1 MDFKVTDLVKNVVL
15 AGIGAAAVTTE
26 KAKDVADELV
36 KKGSLT
42 VEQGKVLNEELK
54 HNIKETLDNKKKK
67 DASVEELLSAM
78 TPDQIDALK
87 ELLNK
92 ASKQRRKSQRQKHH
106 RMKNKRQSK
115 KRIHRMSEREDR
127 SRLSEIMQVLRRYRI
142 TKGITPVKVREIL
155 EELGPTYVK
164 LGQILSIRT
173 DLISSEYCKEL
184 QKLRSQVSPMPYD
197 EVRAVTLRSIQ
208 KRPGGCFCINCKDTN
223 RVCFDCA
230 GS

>member
-87 ELLNK
+87 KLLNK
-92 ASKQRRKSQRQKHH
+92 AAKPQDNEAKAEVEAPQDEEQKAE
-106 RMKNKRQSK
+106 Q
-115 KRIHRMSEREDR
+115 
-127 SRLSEIMQVLRRYRI
+127 
-142 TKGITPVKVREIL
+142 
-155 EELGPTYVK
+155 
-164 LGQILSIRT
+164 
-173 DLISSEYCKEL
+173 KENT
-184 QKLRSQVSPMPYD
+184 QD
-197 EVRAVTLRSIQ
+197 E
-208 KRPGGCFCINCKDTN
+208 
-223 RVCFDCA
+223 
-230 GS
+230 

>member
-78 TPDQIDALK
+78 TPDQIDAFKAAKPQDK
-87 ELLNK
+87 EQK
-92 ASKQRRKSQRQKHH
+92 AEAPQDEEQKAE
-106 RMKNKRQSK
+106 Q
-115 KRIHRMSEREDR
+115 
-127 SRLSEIMQVLRRYRI
+127 
-142 TKGITPVKVREIL
+142 
-155 EELGPTYVK
+155 
-164 LGQILSIRT
+164 
-173 DLISSEYCKEL
+173 KENT
-184 QKLRSQVSPMPYD
+184 QD
-197 EVRAVTLRSIQ
+197 E
-208 KRPGGCFCINCKDTN
+208 
-223 RVCFDCA
+223 
-230 GS
+230 

>member
-78 TPDQIDALK
+78 TPDQDK
-87 ELLNK
+87 EAK
-92 ASKQRRKSQRQKHH
+92 AEAPQDEEQKAE
-106 RMKNKRQSK
+106 Q
-115 KRIHRMSEREDR
+115 
-127 SRLSEIMQVLRRYRI
+127 
-142 TKGITPVKVREIL
+142 
-155 EELGPTYVK
+155 
-164 LGQILSIRT
+164 
-173 DLISSEYCKEL
+173 KENT
-184 QKLRSQVSPMPYD
+184 QD
-197 EVRAVTLRSIQ
+197 E
-208 KRPGGCFCINCKDTN
+208 
-223 RVCFDCA
+223 
-230 GS
+230 

>member
-92 ASKQRRKSQRQKHH
+92 AAKPQEEEPKAEAPKTEAPQEEEPKEEQKE
-106 RMKNKRQSK
+106 NTQ
-115 KRIHRMSEREDR
+115 
-127 SRLSEIMQVLRRYRI
+127 
-142 TKGITPVKVREIL
+142 
-155 EELGPTYVK
+155 
-164 LGQILSIRT
+164 
-173 DLISSEYCKEL
+173 
-184 QKLRSQVSPMPYD
+184 D
-197 EVRAVTLRSIQ
+197 E
-208 KRPGGCFCINCKDTN
+208 
-223 RVCFDCA
+223 
-230 GS
+230 

>member
-92 ASKQRRKSQRQKHH
+92 AAKPQEEEQEAEQKE
-106 RMKNKRQSK
+106 NTQ
-115 KRIHRMSEREDR
+115 
-127 SRLSEIMQVLRRYRI
+127 
-142 TKGITPVKVREIL
+142 
-155 EELGPTYVK
+155 
-164 LGQILSIRT
+164 
-173 DLISSEYCKEL
+173 
-184 QKLRSQVSPMPYD
+184 D
-197 EVRAVTLRSIQ
+197 E
-208 KRPGGCFCINCKDTN
+208 
-223 RVCFDCA
+223 
-230 GS
+230 

>member
-36 KKGSLT
+36 KKVTLTGAVGSIGGEKLT

-92 ASKQRRKSQRQKHH
+92 AAKPQDKEAKAEAPQDEEQKAE
-106 RMKNKRQSK
+106 Q
-115 KRIHRMSEREDR
+115 
-127 SRLSEIMQVLRRYRI
+127 
-142 TKGITPVKVREIL
+142 
-155 EELGPTYVK
+155 
-164 LGQILSIRT
+164 
-173 DLISSEYCKEL
+173 KENT
-184 QKLRSQVSPMPYD
+184 QD
-197 EVRAVTLRSIQ
+197 E
-208 KRPGGCFCINCKDTN
+208 
-223 RVCFDCA
+223 
-230 GS
+230 

>member
-42 VEQGKVLNEELK
+42 EQGKVLNEELK

-92 ASKQRRKSQRQKHH
+92 ASKPQEEEPKAEAPQDEEQKAE
-106 RMKNKRQSK
+106 Q
-115 KRIHRMSEREDR
+115 
-127 SRLSEIMQVLRRYRI
+127 
-142 TKGITPVKVREIL
+142 
-155 EELGPTYVK
+155 
-164 LGQILSIRT
+164 
-173 DLISSEYCKEL
+173 KENT
-184 QKLRSQVSPMPYD
+184 QD
-197 EVRAVTLRSIQ
+197 E
-208 KRPGGCFCINCKDTN
+208 
-223 RVCFDCA
+223 
-230 GS
+230 

>member
-92 ASKQRRKSQRQKHH
+92 ASKPQDKEAQAEVEAPQDEEQKAE
-106 RMKNKRQSK
+106 Q
-115 KRIHRMSEREDR
+115 
-127 SRLSEIMQVLRRYRI
+127 
-142 TKGITPVKVREIL
+142 
-155 EELGPTYVK
+155 
-164 LGQILSIRT
+164 
-173 DLISSEYCKEL
+173 KENT
-184 QKLRSQVSPMPYD
+184 QD
-197 EVRAVTLRSIQ
+197 E
-208 KRPGGCFCINCKDTN
+208 
-223 RVCFDCA
+223 
-230 GS
+230 

>member
-92 ASKQRRKSQRQKHH
+92 AAKPQDEEAKAEVEAPQDEEQKAE
-106 RMKNKRQSK
+106 Q
-115 KRIHRMSEREDR
+115 
-127 SRLSEIMQVLRRYRI
+127 
-142 TKGITPVKVREIL
+142 
-155 EELGPTYVK
+155 
-164 LGQILSIRT
+164 
-173 DLISSEYCKEL
+173 KENT
-184 QKLRSQVSPMPYD
+184 QD
-197 EVRAVTLRSIQ
+197 E
-208 KRPGGCFCINCKDTN
+208 
-223 RVCFDCA
+223 
-230 GS
+230 

>member
-92 ASKQRRKSQRQKHH
+92 AANPQDKEAKAEVEAPQDEEQKAE
-106 RMKNKRQSK
+106 Q
-115 KRIHRMSEREDR
+115 
-127 SRLSEIMQVLRRYRI
+127 
-142 TKGITPVKVREIL
+142 
-155 EELGPTYVK
+155 
-164 LGQILSIRT
+164 
-173 DLISSEYCKEL
+173 KENT
-184 QKLRSQVSPMPYD
+184 QD
-197 EVRAVTLRSIQ
+197 E
-208 KRPGGCFCINCKDTN
+208 
-223 RVCFDCA
+223 
-230 GS
+230 

>member
-15 AGIGAAAVTTE
+15 AGIGAAAVTTK

-92 ASKQRRKSQRQKHH
+92 ASKPKEEEPKAEAPQDEEQKAE
-106 RMKNKRQSK
+106 Q
-115 KRIHRMSEREDR
+115 
-127 SRLSEIMQVLRRYRI
+127 
-142 TKGITPVKVREIL
+142 
-155 EELGPTYVK
+155 
-164 LGQILSIRT
+164 
-173 DLISSEYCKEL
+173 KENT
-184 QKLRSQVSPMPYD
+184 QD
-197 EVRAVTLRSIQ
+197 E
-208 KRPGGCFCINCKDTN
+208 
-223 RVCFDCA
+223 
-230 GS
+230 

>member
-92 ASKQRRKSQRQKHH
+92 AAKPQEEESKAEAPKTEAPQEEEPKEEQKE
-106 RMKNKRQSK
+106 NTQ
-115 KRIHRMSEREDR
+115 
-127 SRLSEIMQVLRRYRI
+127 
-142 TKGITPVKVREIL
+142 
-155 EELGPTYVK
+155 
-164 LGQILSIRT
+164 
-173 DLISSEYCKEL
+173 
-184 QKLRSQVSPMPYD
+184 D
-197 EVRAVTLRSIQ
+197 E
-208 KRPGGCFCINCKDTN
+208 
-223 RVCFDCA
+223 
-230 GS
+230 

>member
-1 MDFKVTDLVKNVVL
+1 MDFKVTDIVKNVVL

-92 ASKQRRKSQRQKHH
+92 AAKPQEEEPKAEAPQGGRTRGRA
-106 RMKNKRQSK
+106 KR
-115 KRIHRMSEREDR
+115 
-127 SRLSEIMQVLRRYRI
+127 
-142 TKGITPVKVREIL
+142 
-155 EELGPTYVK
+155 
-164 LGQILSIRT
+164 
-173 DLISSEYCKEL
+173 EY
-184 QKLRSQVSPMPYD
+184 
-197 EVRAVTLRSIQ
+197 T
-208 KRPGGCFCINCKDTN
+208 G
-223 RVCFDCA
+223 
-230 GS
+230 

>member
-1 MDFKVTDLVKNVVL
+1 MEKISDSMKKILL

-67 DASVEELLSAM
+67 DASIEELLSAM

-92 ASKQRRKSQRQKHH
+92 AAKPQEEEPKTEAPQEEEQEAEQKE
-106 RMKNKRQSK
+106 NTQ
-115 KRIHRMSEREDR
+115 
-127 SRLSEIMQVLRRYRI
+127 
-142 TKGITPVKVREIL
+142 
-155 EELGPTYVK
+155 
-164 LGQILSIRT
+164 
-173 DLISSEYCKEL
+173 
-184 QKLRSQVSPMPYD
+184 D
-197 EVRAVTLRSIQ
+197 E
-208 KRPGGCFCINCKDTN
+208 
-223 RVCFDCA
+223 
-230 GS
+230 

>member
-1 MDFKVTDLVKNVVL
+1 MSFFVKNVVL

-87 ELLNK
+87 
-92 ASKQRRKSQRQKHH
+92 KQGYVLVNNSFDPSDKPTFS
-106 RMKNKRQSK
+106 N
-115 KRIHRMSEREDR
+115 EYV
-127 SRLSEIMQVLRRYRI
+127 LSFFN
-142 TKGITPVKVREIL
+142 PS
-155 EELGPTYVK
+155 
-164 LGQILSIRT
+164 LS
-173 DLISSEYCKEL
+173 
-184 QKLRSQVSPMPYD
+184 
-197 EVRAVTLRSIQ
+197 
-208 KRPGGCFCINCKDTN
+208 
-223 RVCFDCA
+223 
-230 GS
+230 

>member
-26 KAKDVADELV
+26 TAKDVADELV

-92 ASKQRRKSQRQKHH
+92 AAKPQDKEAKAEVEAPQDEEQKAE
-106 RMKNKRQSK
+106 Q
-115 KRIHRMSEREDR
+115 
-127 SRLSEIMQVLRRYRI
+127 
-142 TKGITPVKVREIL
+142 
-155 EELGPTYVK
+155 
-164 LGQILSIRT
+164 
-173 DLISSEYCKEL
+173 KENT
-184 QKLRSQVSPMPYD
+184 QD
-197 EVRAVTLRSIQ
+197 E
-208 KRPGGCFCINCKDTN
+208 
-223 RVCFDCA
+223 
-230 GS
+230 

>member
-87 ELLNK
+87 VLNK
-92 ASKQRRKSQRQKHH
+92 AAKPQDKEAKAEVEAPQDEEQKAE
-106 RMKNKRQSK
+106 Q
-115 KRIHRMSEREDR
+115 
-127 SRLSEIMQVLRRYRI
+127 
-142 TKGITPVKVREIL
+142 
-155 EELGPTYVK
+155 
-164 LGQILSIRT
+164 
-173 DLISSEYCKEL
+173 KENT
-184 QKLRSQVSPMPYD
+184 QD
-197 EVRAVTLRSIQ
+197 E
-208 KRPGGCFCINCKDTN
+208 
-223 RVCFDCA
+223 
-230 GS
+230 

>member
-26 KAKDVADELV
+26 KAKDVAEELV

-92 ASKQRRKSQRQKHH
+92 AAKPQEEEPKAEAPKTEAPQEEEPKEEQKE
-106 RMKNKRQSK
+106 NTQ
-115 KRIHRMSEREDR
+115 
-127 SRLSEIMQVLRRYRI
+127 
-142 TKGITPVKVREIL
+142 
-155 EELGPTYVK
+155 
-164 LGQILSIRT
+164 
-173 DLISSEYCKEL
+173 
-184 QKLRSQVSPMPYD
+184 D
-197 EVRAVTLRSIQ
+197 E
-208 KRPGGCFCINCKDTN
+208 
-223 RVCFDCA
+223 
-230 GS
+230 

>member
-67 DASVEELLSAM
+67 DASIEELLSAM

-92 ASKQRRKSQRQKHH
+92 AAKPQEEEPKAEAPKTEAPQEEEQEAEQKE
-106 RMKNKRQSK
+106 NTQ
-115 KRIHRMSEREDR
+115 
-127 SRLSEIMQVLRRYRI
+127 
-142 TKGITPVKVREIL
+142 
-155 EELGPTYVK
+155 
-164 LGQILSIRT
+164 
-173 DLISSEYCKEL
+173 
-184 QKLRSQVSPMPYD
+184 D
-197 EVRAVTLRSIQ
+197 E
-208 KRPGGCFCINCKDTN
+208 
-223 RVCFDCA
+223 
-230 GS
+230 

>member
-92 ASKQRRKSQRQKHH
+92 AEAPQDEEQKAE
-106 RMKNKRQSK
+106 Q
-115 KRIHRMSEREDR
+115 
-127 SRLSEIMQVLRRYRI
+127 
-142 TKGITPVKVREIL
+142 
-155 EELGPTYVK
+155 
-164 LGQILSIRT
+164 
-173 DLISSEYCKEL
+173 KENT
-184 QKLRSQVSPMPYD
+184 QD
-197 EVRAVTLRSIQ
+197 E
-208 KRPGGCFCINCKDTN
+208 
-223 RVCFDCA
+223 
-230 GS
+230 

>member
-92 ASKQRRKSQRQKHH
+92 AAKPQEEEVKAEVEAPQDEEQKAE
-106 RMKNKRQSK
+106 Q
-115 KRIHRMSEREDR
+115 
-127 SRLSEIMQVLRRYRI
+127 
-142 TKGITPVKVREIL
+142 
-155 EELGPTYVK
+155 
-164 LGQILSIRT
+164 
-173 DLISSEYCKEL
+173 KENT
-184 QKLRSQVSPMPYD
+184 QD
-197 EVRAVTLRSIQ
+197 E
-208 KRPGGCFCINCKDTN
+208 
-223 RVCFDCA
+223 
-230 GS
+230 